1 MKNGATAKKSFTEI
15 EALIEE
21 RIARESEE
29 FDLDSWD
36 IAEIRLETYKA
47 NGWDFDPFDEEEED
61 ERRDWDD
68 DWHIP
73 TMSEMLREIC
83 MSKGLPLRSPS
94 PSPAEWLGLSLVV
107 SFPLR
112 INPPN
117 PRFDFVYIILCIP
130 VAFTCLLR

>member
-1 MKNGATAKKSFTEI
+1 MKNRATAKKSFTEI

-83 MSKGLPLRSPS
+83 MSER
-94 PSPAEWLGLSLVV
+94 
-107 SFPLR
+107 
-112 INPPN
+112 
-117 PRFDFVYIILCIP
+117 DFL
-130 VAFTCLLR
+130 